1 MMIGGRFLKTS
12 SKLAV
17 TAAAGIFMSGY
28 ALSSAQAVGFDGDL
42 EERVAELEATTVRKG
57 NRKVSLKLSGQ
68 VNRSL
73 LWWDDGYEDNVYSV
87 DNSNTSTRFRL
98 TGKVGVLPGISAGY
112 KMEFDVET
120 ARSGSVDQINDDR
133 GARYDDAGGD
143 GDLQVRVGEWYIEID
158 PIGKLTVGQGSPAT
172 DDLVKINLGGTAVAT
187 KDGLIMDTGGGFFL
201 RESGVPGVG
210 GLSAATWGALA
221 PGLDTARMD
230 RVRYDSPTIAGFTL
244 SAAWGEDDF
253 WDVALRFAQEIGGI
267 RIAGGIGYS
276 EDHDEEADGAGFGLN
291 TDVSNYKG
299 SISAWAPGLLGVGPY
314 VSASF
319 VHREFDG
326 DANVISN
333 IFSPNN
339 GRALRD
345 FDFWR
350 VEGGVRHNFTGL
362 GDTTIYAEYAEA
374 DDGLDSG
381 TGGGI
386 FCNTP
391 CGGLNFLEETTNS
404 SVEMFGLGIVQRIN
418 PAAMELFIS
427 YRNYE
432 ATVNGINSVGGAINL
447 NLEDLQ
453 LVHAGGRIKF

>member
-1 MMIGGRFLKTS
+1 MFKGINKASRG
-12 SKLAV
+12 LALV
-17 TAAAGIFMSGY
+17 AAAGFLMGTTALTPAY
-28 ALSSAQAVGFDGDL
+28 AADLGGDCCADL

-73 LWWDDGYEDNVYSV
+73 LWWDDGVEDNTYSV
-87 DNSNTSTRFRL
+87 DNSNTSSRFRL
-98 TGKVGVLPGISAGY
+98 TGKAGILPGVSAGY

-120 ARSGSVDQINDDR
+120 ARSGSVDQIDDDR
-133 GARYDDAGGD
+133 GARYTDAGDD
-143 GDLQVRVGEWYIEID
+143 GELQVRVAEWYIKID
-158 PIGKLTVGQGSPAT
+158 TIGKLTVGQGSPAT

-201 RESGVPGVG
+201 RQAGAGG
-210 GLSAATWGALA
+210 GLAGLAGTRVGSFA

-230 RVRYDSPTIAGFTL
+230 RVRYDSPTIVGFTL

-276 EDHDEEADGAGFGLN
+276 EDHDEETTNPGVNAIGGDQ
-291 TDVSNYKG
+291 DVSNYKG

-326 DANVISN
+326 DRNDGV
-333 IFSPNN
+333 N
-339 GRALRD
+339 GGNLPD

-350 VEGGVRHNFTGL
+350 VEGGIRHNFTGL
-362 GDTTIYAEYAEA
+362 GDTSLYGEYANAE
-374 DDGLDSG
+374 
-381 TGGGI
+381 
-386 FCNTP
+386 
-391 CGGLNFLEETTNS
+391 GGLEDQAIAGIAAATDLTKSE
-404 SVEMFGLGIVQRIN
+404 VDMWGIGIVQRIN
-418 PAAMELFIS
+418 PAAMELFVS
-427 YRNYE
+427 YRSYE
-432 ATVNGINSVGGAINL
+432 FDAVDVNNGNIA
-447 NLEDLQ
+447 LEDLT
-453 LVHAGGRIKF
+453 LLHAGGRIKF